1 MSACN
6 LPDSLSLAAVSAQH
20 SLSCTLLSFGGA
32 SIRAKHY
39 FQFKL
44 SHVALF
50 AGFWYIMYR
59 DAFDKKR
66 KRNIFTY

>member
-50 AGFWYIMYR
+50 AGF
-59 DAFDKKR
+59 
-66 KRNIFTY
+66 